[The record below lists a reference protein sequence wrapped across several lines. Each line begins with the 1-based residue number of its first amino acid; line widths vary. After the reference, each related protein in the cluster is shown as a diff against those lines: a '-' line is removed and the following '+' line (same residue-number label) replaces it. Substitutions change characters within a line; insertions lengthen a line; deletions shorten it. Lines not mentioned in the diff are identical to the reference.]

1 MEDKGGVISSTI
13 PHQIVLEGPKAP
25 KSKEISIM
33 VKNKI
38 LKKRVEN
45 EIEVGYNSCKW

>member
-1 MEDKGGVISSTI
+1 MEDICRGIPSTI
-13 PHQIVLEGPKAP
+13 PHQRVLGGKKAP

-33 VKNKI
+33 VKSKI